1 MSAIEKYNEYLSHLS
16 GMVGQRNLRIM
27 SIAAL
32 GHIAGID
39 ASQCANDIMSHG
51 GSPALTEAEV
61 KRAVEKA
68 YSSPLSETRIIRPT
82 PTYSGIVRRLI
93 DLGQSLG
100 VRSVDD
106 LRSCSPVQISSDP
119 REQFT
124 SWVRR
129 LWSDDSYIYA
139 GDRYGNKVTTVSD
152 LLARMTVIPPHVAT
166 NAYTGKT
173 GETMNGKQS
182 QRAKSEVLNPH
193 YALIEFDAL
202 PLDEQASFVRGYLA
216 QQENGAF
223 LPGPIVSV
231 VYSGSKSLHTLID
244 LHARAVGRFQRQP
257 LIKSWTD
264 SWYEIQAKFCSE
276 SDPVTENADK
286 ACKDPSRLTRAPGHL
301 RDNGKMQELI
311 YLSKKI

>member
-1 MSAIEKYNEYLSHLS
+1 MSALSKYEEYLTQLPSL
-16 GMVGQRNLRIM
+16 VGQRNLRIL
-27 SIAAL
+27 SIACL

-39 ASQCANDIMSHG
+39 ATQCASDILSHG
-51 GSPALTEAEV
+51 GTPALTEAEV

-68 YSSPLSETRIIRPT
+68 YSSPLSETRILRPT
-82 PTYSGIVRRLI
+82 PKFSGIVRRLI

-100 VRSVDD
+100 VHSVDD
-106 LRSCSPVQISSDP
+106 LRSCSPIAIPTEP
-119 REQFT
+119 RKQF
-124 SWVRR
+124 SAWIHR

-139 GDRYGNKVTTVSD
+139 GDRYGNKVTKVSD

-173 GETMNGKQS
+173 GETMDGKQS

-216 QQENGAF
+216 QQDNGAF

-231 VYSGSKSLHTLID
+231 TYSGSKSLHTLID

-276 SDPVTENADK
+276 SDPMTENCDK

-311 YLSKKI
+311 YLAKNF